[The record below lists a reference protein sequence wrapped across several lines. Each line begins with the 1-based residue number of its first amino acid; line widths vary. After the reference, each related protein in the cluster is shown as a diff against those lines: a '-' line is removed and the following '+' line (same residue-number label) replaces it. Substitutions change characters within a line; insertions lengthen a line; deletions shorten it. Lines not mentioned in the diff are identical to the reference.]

1 MLNGKSV
8 PFSDTRFAIEVK
20 KAVLCKAMQLEEC
33 SVSREMIL
41 RYVSKTVRSILR
53 KVLMMEVVPTAI
65 KQELESQ
72 KLLEQGLGLELDTRS
87 SLVINAFFY
96 FSHLSVHSRYFE
108 PFRYLQFVSIGTYGS
123 PFRGYN
129 VK

>member
-1 MLNGKSV
+1 
-8 PFSDTRFAIEVK
+8 
-20 KAVLCKAMQLEEC
+20 MQLEEC

-87 SLVINAFFY
+87 SLVINAFFH
-96 FSHLSVHSRYFE
+96 FSHLSVHSHYFE
-108 PFRYLQFVSIGTYGS
+108 PFHYLKFVPIGTYGS
-123 PFRGYN
+123 PL
-129 VK
+129 

>member
-1 MLNGKSV
+1 
-8 PFSDTRFAIEVK
+8 
-20 KAVLCKAMQLEEC
+20 MQLEEC

-53 KVLMMEVVPTAI
+53 KVLLMEVVPTAI

-87 SLVINAFFY
+87 CHQRIFLFFAPVGALSLFLIFPLPKIREKY
-96 FSHLSVHSRYFE
+96 WRELE
-108 PFRYLQFVSIGTYGS
+108 YGHTTS
-123 PFRGYN
+123 QG
-129 VK
+129 K